1 MTSQVHSDM
10 LKNRDFLDN
19 PSDFMFMFQV
29 ILINIP
35 AFATSHKYMKDIY
48 NSLSTVGH
56 FTTHTFTY
64 QINLNSS
71 RTKQYMEELQTQIF

>member
-1 MTSQVHSDM
+1 MNFWIIQIYHTVTTSHVNAQI
-10 LKNRDFLDN
+10 
-19 PSDFMFMFQV
+19 MFQV

-71 RTKQYMEELQTQIF
+71 RTKQDMEELQTQIF